1 MSLKIVLDST
11 TDLVPELAGKFEIV
25 PLTVNFGEE
34 EFIDGVTITREEF
47 YAKLIESDVIPTT
60 SQATPEA
67 FEKAF
72 GKIVENGDE
81 VLCITV
87 ASKLSGTYQS
97 ACIAAEEFPGKV
109 KVIDSK
115 SVAIG
120 SAILAEYAL
129 SLFEKGFSTEEIE
142 AEVLKKREDI
152 IIVALID
159 TLEYLKKG
167 GRLSKTAAFAGSLLN
182 IKPVVSVEDGEI
194 NILGKARGSKQG
206 NNFLVK
212 EIEKA
217 GGVDFSMPLL
227 LGYTGHD
234 PYMLE
239 KYKEDSRFIWEGNV
253 ENIRETCIGSVIGT
267 HVGPGAVAVAFF
279 RNDNQ

>member
-11 TDLVPELAGKFEIV
+11 SDLVPELLGKFEIV

-60 SQATPEA
+60 SQASPEA
-67 FEKAF
+67 FERVFK
-72 GKIVENGDE
+72 KLVENGDE

-109 KVIDSK
+109 RVIDSK

-120 SAILAEYAL
+120 SAILAEFAL
-129 SLFEKGFSTEEIE
+129 SLLEKGLSAEEIE
-142 AEVLKKREDI
+142 KELIEKREDI

-194 NILGKARGSKQG
+194 NVLGKARGSKQG
-206 NNFLVK
+206 SNFLIK

-239 KYKEDSRFIWEGNV
+239 KYKEDSRFIWEGKV
-253 ENIRETCIGSVIGT
+253 ENLRETCIGSVIGT
-267 HVGPGAVAVAFF
+267 HVGPGAIAVAFF
-279 RNDNQ
+279 RKSS

>member
-11 TDLVPELAGKFEIV
+11 SDIVPELLGKFEIV

-67 FEKAF
+67 FERVFK
-72 GKIVENGDE
+72 KLVENGDE

-109 KVIDSK
+109 RVIDSK

-120 SAILAEYAL
+120 SAILAEFAL
-129 SLFEKGFSTEEIE
+129 SLLEKGVSAEEIE
-142 AEVLKKREDI
+142 KELIEKREDI

-194 NILGKARGSKQG
+194 NVLGKARGSKQG
-206 NNFLVK
+206 NNFLIK

-239 KYKEDSRFIWEGNV
+239 KYKEDSRFIWEGKV
-253 ENIRETCIGSVIGT
+253 ENLRETCIGSVIGT
-267 HVGPGAVAVAFF
+267 HVGPGAIAVAFF
-279 RNDNQ
+279 RKSS

>member
-11 TDLVPELAGKFEIV
+11 SDLVPELSGKFEIV

-67 FEKAF
+67 FERVFK
-72 GKIVENGDE
+72 KLVENGDE

-109 KVIDSK
+109 RVIDSK

-120 SAILAEYAL
+120 SAILAEFAL
-129 SLFEKGFSTEEIE
+129 SLLEKGVSAEEIE
-142 AEVLKKREDI
+142 KELIEKREDI

-194 NILGKARGSKQG
+194 NVLGKARGSKQG
-206 NNFLVK
+206 SNFLIK

-239 KYKEDSRFIWEGNV
+239 KYKEDSRFIWEGKV
-253 ENIRETCIGSVIGT
+253 ENLRETCIGSVIGT
-267 HVGPGAVAVAFF
+267 HVGPGAIAVAFF
-279 RNDNQ
+279 RKSS

>member
-11 TDLVPELAGKFEIV
+11 SDLVPELLGKFEIV

-67 FEKAF
+67 FERVFK
-72 GKIVENGDE
+72 KLVENGDE

-87 ASKLSGTYQS
+87 ASNLSGTYQS
-97 ACIAAEEFPGKV
+97 ARIAAEEFPGKV
-109 KVIDSK
+109 RVIDSK

-120 SAILAEYAL
+120 SAILAEFAL
-129 SLFEKGFSTEEIE
+129 SLLEKGLSAEEIE
-142 AEVLKKREDI
+142 KELIEKREDI

-194 NILGKARGSKQG
+194 NVLGKARGSKQG
-206 NNFLVK
+206 SNFLIK

-239 KYKEDSRFIWEGNV
+239 KYKEDSRFIWEGKV
-253 ENIRETCIGSVIGT
+253 ENLRETCIGSVIGT
-267 HVGPGAVAVAFF
+267 HVGPGAIAVAFF
-279 RNDNQ
+279 RKSS

>member
-11 TDLVPELAGKFEIV
+11 SDLVPELSGKFEIV

-47 YAKLIESDVIPTT
+47 YAKLIESDVISTT
-60 SQATPEA
+60 SQASPEA
-67 FEKAF
+67 FERVFK
-72 GKIVENGDE
+72 KLVENGDE

-109 KVIDSK
+109 RVIDSK

-120 SAILAEYAL
+120 SAILAEFAL
-129 SLFEKGFSTEEIE
+129 SLLEKGVSAEEIE
-142 AEVLKKREDI
+142 KELIEKREDI

-194 NILGKARGSKQG
+194 NVLGKARGSKQG
-206 NNFLVK
+206 SNFLIK

-239 KYKEDSRFIWEGNV
+239 KYKEDSRFIWEGKV
-253 ENIRETCIGSVIGT
+253 ENLRETCIGSVIGT
-267 HVGPGAVAVAFF
+267 HVGPGAIAVAFF
-279 RNDNQ
+279 RKSS

>member
-11 TDLVPELAGKFEIV
+11 SDLVPELLGKFEIV

-60 SQATPEA
+60 SQASPEA
-67 FEKAF
+67 FERVFKKLA
-72 GKIVENGDE
+72 ENGDE

-109 KVIDSK
+109 RVIDSK

-120 SAILAEYAL
+120 SAILAEFAL
-129 SLFEKGFSTEEIE
+129 SLLEKGLSAEEIE
-142 AEVLKKREDI
+142 KELIKKREDI

-194 NILGKARGSKQG
+194 NVLGKARGSKQG
-206 NNFLVK
+206 NNFLIK

-239 KYKEDSRFIWEGNV
+239 KYKEDSRFIWEGKV
-253 ENIRETCIGSVIGT
+253 ENLRETCIGSVIGT
-267 HVGPGAVAVAFF
+267 HVGPGAIAVAFF
-279 RNDNQ
+279 RKSS

>member
-11 TDLVPELAGKFEIV
+11 SDLVPELLGKFEIV

-67 FEKAF
+67 FERVFK
-72 GKIVENGDE
+72 KLVENGDE

-109 KVIDSK
+109 RVIDSK

-120 SAILAEYAL
+120 SAILAEFAL
-129 SLFEKGFSTEEIE
+129 SLLEKGLSAEEIE
-142 AEVLKKREDI
+142 KELIKKREDI

-182 IKPVVSVEDGEI
+182 IKPVVSVEDGKI
-194 NILGKARGSKQG
+194 NVLGKARGSKQG
-206 NNFLVK
+206 NNFLIK

-239 KYKEDSRFIWEGNV
+239 KYKEDSRFIWEGKV
-253 ENIRETCIGSVIGT
+253 ENLRETCIGSVIGT
-267 HVGPGAVAVAFF
+267 HVGPGAIAVAFF
-279 RNDNQ
+279 RKSS

>member
-11 TDLVPELAGKFEIV
+11 SDLVPELLGKFEIV

-60 SQATPEA
+60 SQASPEA
-67 FEKAF
+67 FERVFK
-72 GKIVENGDE
+72 KLVENGDE

-109 KVIDSK
+109 RVIDSK

-120 SAILAEYAL
+120 SAILAEFAL
-129 SLFEKGFSTEEIE
+129 SLLEKGVSAEEIE
-142 AEVLKKREDI
+142 KELIEKREDI

-194 NILGKARGSKQG
+194 NVLGKARGSKQG
-206 NNFLVK
+206 SNFLIK

-239 KYKEDSRFIWEGNV
+239 KYKEDSRFIWEGKV
-253 ENIRETCIGSVIGT
+253 ENLRETCIGSGIGT
-267 HVGPGAVAVAFF
+267 HVGPGAIAVAFF
-279 RNDNQ
+279 RKSS

>member
-11 TDLVPELAGKFEIV
+11 SDLVPELLGKFEIV

-60 SQATPEA
+60 SQASPEA
-67 FEKAF
+67 FERVFK
-72 GKIVENGDE
+72 KLVENGDE

-87 ASKLSGTYQS
+87 ASNLSGTYQS
-97 ACIAAEEFPGKV
+97 ARIAAEEFPGKV
-109 KVIDSK
+109 RVIDSK

-120 SAILAEYAL
+120 SAILAEFAL
-129 SLFEKGFSTEEIE
+129 SLLEKGVSAEEIE
-142 AEVLKKREDI
+142 KELIKKREDI

-194 NILGKARGSKQG
+194 NVLGKARGSKQG
-206 NNFLVK
+206 SNFLIK

-239 KYKEDSRFIWEGNV
+239 KYKEDSRFIWEGKV
-253 ENIRETCIGSVIGT
+253 ENLRETCIGSVIGT
-267 HVGPGAVAVAFF
+267 HVGPGAIAVAFF
-279 RNDNQ
+279 RKSS

>member
-47 YAKLIESDVIPTT
+47 YAKLIESDIIPTT

-67 FEKAF
+67 FEKVF
-72 GKIVENGDE
+72 GKVIENGDE

-120 SAILAEYAL
+120 SAILAEHAL
-129 SLFEKGFSTEEIE
+129 SLLEKGFSAEEIE
-142 AEVLKKREDI
+142 AELLKKREDI

-194 NILGKARGSKQG
+194 NVLGKARGSKQG
-206 NNFLVK
+206 NNLLIK

-239 KYKEDSRFIWEGNV
+239 KYKEDSRFIWEGKV
-253 ENIRETCIGSVIGT
+253 ENLRETCIGSVIGT
-267 HVGPGAVAVAFF
+267 HVGPGAIAVAFF
-279 RNDNQ
+279 RNDD